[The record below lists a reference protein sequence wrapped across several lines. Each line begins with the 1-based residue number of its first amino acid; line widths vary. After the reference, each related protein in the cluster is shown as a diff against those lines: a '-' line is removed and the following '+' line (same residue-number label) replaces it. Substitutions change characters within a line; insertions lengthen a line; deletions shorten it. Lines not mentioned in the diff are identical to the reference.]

1 MKLTRREALAA
12 FGTLMIPL
20 VTRAEDNM
28 SDSKLL
34 KALDRP
40 IDYRIK
46 AANVGNF
53 CIELEDRTVLKIP
66 FEKIVE
72 ALLDVSV

>member
-1 MKLTRREALAA
+1 MKLTRREALVAL
-12 FGTLMIPL
+12 GTLMIPL
-20 VTRAEDNM
+20 VARAEDNM

-34 KALDRP
+34 EILDRP

-46 AANVGNF
+46 AADVGNF
-53 CIELEDRTVLKIP
+53 CIELEDRTVLRIP
-66 FEKIVE
+66 FSEIVE

>member
-1 MKLTRREALAA
+1 MKLTRREALVAL
-12 FGTLMIPL
+12 GTIMIPL
-20 VTRAEDNM
+20 VARAEDNM

-34 KALDRP
+34 EILDRP

-46 AANVGNF
+46 AADVGNF

-66 FEKIVE
+66 FSEIVE
-72 ALLDVSV
+72 ALLDVSI

>member
-1 MKLTRREALAA
+1 MLTRREALVAL
-12 FGTLMIPL
+12 GTIMFPL
-20 VTRAEDNM
+20 VARAEDNM

-34 KALDRP
+34 EILDRP

-46 AANVGNF
+46 AADVGNF